1 MKKTLLIFIVM
12 LLVVLMAA
20 PFTLE
25 ARGRREKKEKAVEE
39 VPVEEEVTYTT
50 KSGVTYTPKPNDYG
64 FKTVPPDEVV
74 VGDIIIVSEHEF
86 QIRQRA
92 AFERYCKQEGARVI
106 QEAGQFDPERQRKI
120 LESMV
125 AQGVQVVN
133 FYGLDPATA
142 KAQTE
147 YLAEHSVASVLQWED
162 FETVEY
168 PWPMVSVIT
177 SDNNATTGGA
187 HAAKWVDEKYGK
199 DAKVIGGVLDQPA
212 FRNCTMRA
220 ELFMKGFEE
229 IHPNVEWFVANGQ
242 GMRDPGR
249 QAGEALIQAH
259 PKMTVGFGI
268 NDDSTLG
275 FMAALEAA
283 GKTPDNFCL
292 IGFDGTIAAYDAI
305 KRGTILIADV
315 AQDPEAAGYNG
326 AVVAV
331 QLARGEKTFGDF
343 PRHMLVN
350 VCSLVTLDNM
360 DPYYEKAAKAVEM
373 IKLLEKE

>member
-1 MKKTLLIFIVM
+1 MKKTVLIFIVM

-25 ARGRREKKEKAVEE
+25 AKGRREKKKAVEE
-39 VPVEEEVTYTT
+39 VPVEEVTYTT

-64 FKTVPPDEVV
+64 FKTVPPDEVL
-74 VGDIIIVSEHEF
+74 VGDIIIVTAHEF

-92 AFERYCKQEGARVI
+92 AFKRYCDQEGARVI
-106 QEAGQFDPERQRKI
+106 QEAGEFDPERQRKI

-125 AQGVQVVN
+125 AQGVQAVN
-133 FYGLDPATA
+133 YYGLDPATS
-142 KAQTE
+142 KAQSE
-147 YLAEHSVASVLQWED
+147 YLAQNGVASVLQWED

-168 PWPMVSVIT
+168 PWPVVSIIT
-177 SDNNATTGGA
+177 SDNNASTGGVY
-187 HAAKWVDEKYGK
+187 AANWFDKKYGK
-199 DAKVIGGVLDQPA
+199 DAKVIGGVLDSPA
-212 FRNCTMRA
+212 FRNCTMRI

-229 IHPNVEWFVANGQ
+229 AHSNVEWFIADGK
-242 GMRDPGR
+242 GMRDAGR
-249 QAGEALIQAH
+249 QAGEALIQAN
-259 PKMTVGFGI
+259 PKMQIAFGC

-292 IGFDGTIAAYDAI
+292 IGFDGTIASYDAI
-305 KRGTILIADV
+305 KRGTILRADV
-315 AQDPEAAGYNG
+315 AQDPEGAGYNG
-326 AVVAV
+326 GVVSV
-331 QLARGEKTFGDF
+331 QIARGEKTFGDF